1 MKIIKSERLIRQPIH
16 RRDNHKFYFFEINKM
31 KDDFITAHS
40 YWVYYKVHKDKN
52 RTFCVEIEDTSV
64 DVDIN
69 IFTNML
75 RKEITT
81 NSNTTRNPVFSF
93 FEKPSIPFKTEDKYN
108 SISYGRMAYFL
119 VFDLTNPSTLEYV
132 KTVYLNMSSVYERYY
147 TLKPFITLVGNKSDL
162 ASEDSELVRQAEN
175 FANENM
181 VQLWLTSAFT
191 GKNVKKLF
199 LHMVNMVYNNTNLWK
214 YDIEDGLSR
223 QKVDLIGMST
233 EGYEKFSFLFNF

>member
-1 MKIIKSERLIRQPIH
+1 MILLQLTVIGYINTGKTSLINSIM
-16 RRDNHKFYFFEINKM
+16 NNEVFSKY
-31 KDDFITAHS
+31 AHTDMPM
-40 YWVYYKVHKDKN
+40 VYYKVHKDKN

-214 YDIEDGLSR
+214 YDIEDSGSE
-223 QKVDLIGMST
+223 SS
-233 EGYEKFSFLFNF
+233 ES